1 MIELDTYQR
10 YMVGKYVS
18 SFIGNNDKKNNE
30 NNKTDV
36 FYFVLGSLVKDYYPD
51 CYNYLLINYNMTLMA
66 TRI

>member
-10 YMVGKYVS
+10 YMVGKYIS
-18 SFIGNNDKKNNE
+18 SFVGNND
-30 NNKTDV
+30 NNKKDV